1 MDRDELGDRLRLA
14 TTPGIGNQ
22 TARKLLAT
30 FGLPTALFAQPEAAL
45 SQVRERAPCTRA
57 GHGAPIV
64 A

>member
-1 MDRDELGDRLRLA
+1 MDRDELGAWLRLA

-30 FGLPTALFAQPEAAL
+30 FGLPTALFAQTEAAL
-45 SQVRERAPCTRA
+45 SQCVSERHARA

-64 A
+64 V